1 MIRISDRCSL
11 LFVLSAAAGFIAG
24 PAAIGA
30 PLPSLS
36 AEQPFLDE
44 NRAAMDRMMTAMAIT
59 PSGDADVDF
68 AAMMIPHH
76 QGAIE
81 MAQAELLHGH
91 NEHLR
96 RIAQEI
102 IIDQQQEIT
111 AMRLALGQA
120 LPPSAPAPDQPKPQ
134 TMRMM
139 NMRERTP

>member
-1 MIRISDRCSL
+1 MLRIPDRFSL
-11 LFVLSAAAGFIAG
+11 LLVLSAAAGFIAA
-24 PAAIGA
+24 PANGA
-30 PLPSLS
+30 SPPSLS
-36 AEQPFLDE
+36 AEQPFLSR

-102 IIDQQQEIT
+102 IVDQQQEIT
-111 AMRLALGQA
+111 AMRQALGQA
-120 LPPSAPAPDQPKPQ
+120 LPPPASTPDQQKPQ

-139 NMRERTP
+139 NMREATP